1 MHLGVPTQ
9 RATPLVPF
17 WGAILLAAGSGY
29 LLDAAFPDRGWWPL
43 APVAMLLLL
52 VALRGRSFGTGLLVG
67 LVSGSV
73 FWLVQII
80 WLTRYLGPV
89 PWLAL
94 GILQAIFFAIG
105 CAMIAVVLGWGP
117 AVWPTRL
124 GRLGMLPIVVAGLW
138 TAREG
143 FTAVAPYGGFAWGR
157 LALSQSESPF
167 TDLAAW
173 LGMAGLSFVIAWIAA
188 FAFFLILETDAAAL
202 RRVGA
207 IVAAIAVLVVLP
219 AWPTIVSGTTTVAA
233 VQGNADAGLFANR
246 PAGEILMDH
255 VAATL
260 PVQGEDVD
268 MVVWP
273 ENASDVD
280 PTRSAQ
286 AAQMLDEV
294 ATALDAPLVAGTV
307 TERDGL
313 YYNTSF
319 LWEPG
324 QGIVDYYDKGHPVP
338 FAEYMPDRTF
348 WRPFAPDLIDLVGRD
363 YQMGKTDGVFDIDGV
378 IAGIS
383 ICFDIADDQLI
394 SNLMGQGAQI
404 ILAQTNNADFGTAE
418 QPTDESAQQ
427 LAIARIRAVET
438 GRTVV
443 NISTV
448 GESAIVAPD
457 GSTIDSLPAFT
468 AGAMVQEVPLS
479 DTTTPAMVIGRGLEW
494 LVSGLGLAG
503 LVLACIAAGRARRI
517 RRSAAR

>member
-1 MHLGVPTQ
+1 
-9 RATPLVPF
+9 
-17 WGAILLAAGSGY
+17 
-29 LLDAAFPDRGWWPL
+29 
-43 APVAMLLLL
+43 
-52 VALRGRSFGTGLLVG
+52 
-67 LVSGSV
+67 
-73 FWLVQII
+73 
-80 WLTRYLGPV
+80 
-89 PWLAL
+89 
-94 GILQAIFFAIG
+94 
-105 CAMIAVVLGWGP
+105 
-117 AVWPTRL
+117 
-124 GRLGMLPIVVAGLW
+124 
-138 TAREG
+138 
-143 FTAVAPYGGFAWGR
+143 
-157 LALSQSESPF
+157 
-167 TDLAAW
+167 
-173 LGMAGLSFVIAWIAA
+173 
-188 FAFFLILETDAAAL
+188 
-202 RRVGA
+202 
-207 IVAAIAVLVVLP
+207 
-219 AWPTIVSGTTTVAA
+219 
-233 VQGNADAGLFANR
+233 
-246 PAGEILMDH
+246 
-255 VAATL
+255 
-260 PVQGEDVD
+260 

-273 ENASDVD
+273 ENASDID

-286 AAQMLDEV
+286 AAQMLDYV

-324 QGIVDYYDKGHPVP
+324 EGIVDYYDKGHPVP
-338 FAEYMPDRTF
+338 FAEYMPDRAF

-363 YQMGKTDGVFDIDGV
+363 YQMGTTDGVFDIDGV

-427 LAIARIRAVET
+427 LAIARIRAIET

-503 LVLACIAAGRARRI
+503 LAAGVHRRGARPAASVARAGR
-517 RRSAAR
+517 

>member
-1 MHLGVPTQ
+1 MQIGVPTQ
-9 RATPLVPF
+9 RATPLVPL

-43 APVAMLLLL
+43 APVALLLLL
-52 VALRGRSFGTGLLVG
+52 VALRGRGFGTGLVVG
-67 LVSGSV
+67 FVSGAV

-105 CAMIAVVLGWGP
+105 CALIAVVLGWGP

-124 GRLGMLPIVVAGLW
+124 GRLGMLPVVVAGLW

-167 TDLAAW
+167 ADLAAW
-173 LGMAGLSFVIAWIAA
+173 FGVAGLSFVIAWLAA
-188 FAFFLILETDAAAL
+188 FGFFLILEFGIPAGVRAGAA
-202 RRVGA
+202 VG
-207 IVAAIAVLVVLP
+207 AIAVLVVVP

-255 VAATL
+255 ASASL
-260 PVQGEDVD
+260 PLAGKDID

-280 PTRSAQ
+280 PNRSAQ
-286 AAQMLDEV
+286 AAKVLDFV
-294 ATALDAPLVAGTV
+294 STSLDAPLVAGTV

-324 QGIVDYYDKGHPVP
+324 EGIVDYYDKGHPVP
-338 FAEYMPDRTF
+338 FAEYMPDRAF

-363 YQMGKTDGVFDIDGV
+363 YQIGRTDGVFDIDGV

-394 SNLMGQGAQI
+394 SNLMDQGAQI

-494 LVSGLGLAG
+494 LVAGLGLAG
-503 LVLACIAAGRARRI
+503 FVLACRAAVRGRRVRH
-517 RRSAAR
+517 RLSR